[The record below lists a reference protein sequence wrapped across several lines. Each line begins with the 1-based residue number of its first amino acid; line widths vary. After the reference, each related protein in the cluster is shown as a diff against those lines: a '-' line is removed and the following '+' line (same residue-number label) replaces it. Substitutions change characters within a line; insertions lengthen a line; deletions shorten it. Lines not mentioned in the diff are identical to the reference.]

1 MQTVIVNVT
10 LTMTG
15 GLQMAKTSTE
25 RMQAKKEREEAARRA
40 AEDSTYPYLKET
52 FSEFLK
58 HEGNYSSVE
67 IALGL
72 AGIEAPL
79 IEDEMG
85 PENFALEDVIAG
97 VDDPFPGA
105 KGAIGRAEIMIDC
118 FIDAAM
124 ELANVVQNY
133 KRQEIEARLAELE
146 NSEKADR
153 ATAMKEAVKLTKI
166 LDQLDKQVRRSFPQ
180 WKVTGI

>member
-1 MQTVIVNVT
+1 MA
-10 LTMTG
+10 MTN
-15 GLQMAKTSTE
+15 AEKK
-25 RMQAKKEREEAARRA
+25 QAQRDREEAARRA

-52 FSEFLK
+52 FSEFLF
-58 HEGNYSSVE
+58 HESNYSNVE

-79 IEDEMG
+79 IENEQG
-85 PENFALEDVIAG
+85 PEVFALEDVIAG
-97 VDDPFPGA
+97 VENPFPGA
-105 KGAIGRAEIMIDC
+105 SGAIGRAEITIDC
-118 FIDAAM
+118 LVDAAM
-124 ELANVVQNY
+124 ELAIVVRNY

-146 NSEKADR
+146 NSETADR
-153 ATAMKEAVKLTKI
+153 ATAMKEAVKLNKI